1 MVAGRRGKAVQPG
14 LSERRR
20 RRAAQGGNS
29 LPNRKS
35 EPTNHT
41 KQSLLVF
48 MVALPVTPVP
58 EVGVATAG
66 SKGTS
71 EVLVRQRKRTFHGC
85 RFLRPIK

>member
-1 MVAGRRGKAVQPG
+1 MVAGRRGKAEQPG

-29 LPNRKS
+29 LPIQKS
-35 EPTNHT
+35 EPTNYT

-48 MVALPVTPVP
+48 MVALPVTPVQ

-66 SKGTS
+66 SKGT
-71 EVLVRQRKRTFHGC
+71 VRQRKRTFHGC